1 MSLAINATTSSGIIL
16 ATDSRQSYRNQKGQA
31 RIGSDN
37 ASKLFQLS
45 RRVGVAITGIAFL
58 PEGGVLKNVSNFI
71 EEFKRKEE
79 VEKMKVKEITERLHR
94 FFNEK
99 YDYRKPLE
107 QLKTVIIK
115 DLEKQGCKITEDFKE
130 EKKGFLKFKF
140 QDPSGKEHP
149 RVVGLERISLLIAGF
164 NHDDSHEVYGCNI
177 PGEIIKK
184 RDSAQKGQEY
194 GASWIGQV
202 DVTSRIVLG
211 WDGRILTLPFVQN
224 AISKSNQQEI
234 ERQLRGLEYKISWG
248 TMTLQD
254 AIDFCVLAIK
264 TTEAI
269 QRFSDGVK
277 MNPGDIPGV
286 GGKIDVA
293 VITRDKGFVWIRKK
307 NIIIDE
313 EEISIDNLPNLR

>member
-45 RRVGVAITGIAFL
+45 KRVGVAITGIAFL
-58 PEGGVLKNVSNFI
+58 SEGGVLKNVSNFI

-79 VEKMKVKEITERLHR
+79 VEKMKVKEIAEKLHR

-99 YDYRKPLE
+99 YDYKKPLE
-107 QLKTVIIK
+107 QLKITIRQG
-115 DLEKQGCKITEDFKE
+115 LERQGCKITEDFKE
-130 EKKGFLKFKF
+130 ETTGILRFKF
-140 QDPSGKEHP
+140 QDPSGKEHA
-149 RVVGLERISLLIAGF
+149 RVAGLERISLLIAGF
-164 NHDDSHEVYGCNI
+164 NHDDSHRVYGCDI
-177 PGEIIKK
+177 PGEITKR
-184 RDSAQKGQEY
+184 RDSTEKGREY
-194 GASWIGQV
+194 GASWIGQT

-211 WDGRILTLPFVQN
+211 WDGRILNLPLVQS
-224 AISKSNQQEI
+224 AISSSNQEEI
-234 ERQLRGLEYKISWG
+234 EKQLRGLEYKISWG

-254 AIDFCVLAIK
+254 AIDFCVLTIK

-269 QRFSDGVK
+269 QRFSDGIA

-286 GGKIDVA
+286 GGRIDVA
-293 VITRDKGFVWIRKK
+293 VITRNKGFAWIRKK
-307 NIIIDE
+307 NIMIDGE
-313 EEISIDNLPNLR
+313 AINIDDLPDLR